1 MNIVFNVRAVIASVL
16 FLSTVVIPKI
26 LNNLGL
32 DLGSASF
39 MLEIWWVFI
48 MVFIAEIFILWN
60 MIRNLRITIIA
71 LVIAIIIAYIVAIA
85 Y

>member
-1 MNIVFNVRAVIASVL
+1 MNIVFNVRAVMASVL

-32 DLGSASF
+32 ELGSFAF

-48 MVFIAEIFILWN
+48 IVLIAECLLFWSW
-60 MIRNLRITIIA
+60 LRDLRFTIIA
-71 LVIAIIIAYIVAIA
+71 LILAVIVAYIVAIA